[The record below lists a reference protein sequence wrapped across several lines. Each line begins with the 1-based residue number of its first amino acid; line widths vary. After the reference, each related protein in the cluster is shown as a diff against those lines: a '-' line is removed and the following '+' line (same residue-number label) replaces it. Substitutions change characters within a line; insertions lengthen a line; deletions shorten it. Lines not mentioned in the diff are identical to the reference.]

1 MPRVSGIG
9 RKKKK
14 KKTAAEVAVGAE
26 AAAEDEVPDIE
37 ARREKRT
44 RPSRKKAPPCPPR
57 LQPPVHTTRADV
69 MEGAQAVRDA
79 ADALEKATSVHEL
92 ATERYCKFHVKSKAT
107 LQRLRKLREKPGER
121 AASWTK
127 AWEAK
132 IDELEKEEM
141 KVDEEMEERAA
152 EMRAC
157 ERWLARQQERV
168 AELMVEAPAW
178 LEYEL
183 ARLKAQH
190 EEMLRESDG
199 SSLGSDSDSDTDSN
213 SDEQLVLDEMMERAA
228 ISTASGAY

>member
-14 KKTAAEVAVGAE
+14 IKTAAEVAAGAE
-26 AAAEDEVPDIE
+26 AAAEDEVPNIE
-37 ARREKRT
+37 GRREKRT
-44 RPSRKKAPPCPPR
+44 RPSRKKAPPCPPPLR
-57 LQPPVHTTRADV
+57 SPVHTTHADV
-69 MEGAQAVRDA
+69 MEGAQAVRA
-79 ADALEKATSVHEL
+79 ADDALGKACFVHEL
-92 ATERYCKFHVKSKAT
+92 AIERYSRFHVKGKAT
-107 LQRLRKLREKPGER
+107 LVRVRKLHEKPGGR
-121 AASWTK
+121 AVSWTQG
-127 AWEAK
+127 WLAK
-132 IDELEKEEM
+132 LNELGEEETEL
-141 KVDEEMEERAA
+141 DEEMQLRAD
-152 EMRAC
+152 EVVDC
-157 ERWLARQQERV
+157 ERKLARQQERV
-168 AELMVEAPAW
+168 AELMVEARAW